1 MIKPMLAHKFDKSRV
16 DWNEPVYMQ
25 PKLDGVRCLIYLD
38 RKTPFHAQHIV
49 AKSRT
54 DKEFMNL
61 DHIKKDLMTL
71 FDDQPS
77 IVLDGELY
85 NHELRNDFEQIISL
99 VRKQKPTIDDRKRAK
114 KLIQYHVYDYMWN
127 DELNPEHIQLF
138 NKLDYKERMDN
149 LTCADFYTKSI
160 QPVETHRIRFLDEA
174 KTTHQLNLRHG
185 YEGSILRLNK
195 PYKFGRSYGLMKFKD
210 FSDTEATI
218 VGYEEGKGKRQG
230 TIGKFLMQDDEGIK
244 FGCPPGKGY
253 TYKDLANMLLNVH
266 DYIGQRATFTY
277 FQRTNAGSYRHPL
290 FKCVRNYE

>member
-1 MIKPMLAHKFDKSRV
+1 
-16 DWNEPVYMQ
+16 
-25 PKLDGVRCLIYLD
+25 
-38 RKTPFHAQHIV
+38 
-49 AKSRT
+49 
-54 DKEFMNL
+54 
-61 DHIKKDLMTL
+61 
-71 FDDQPS
+71 
-77 IVLDGELY
+77 
-85 NHELRNDFEQIISL
+85 
-99 VRKQKPTIDDRKRAK
+99 
-114 KLIQYHVYDYMWN
+114 MWN